1 MEFRWLII
9 TKIKKQINKIDMY
22 LWLEKTNGCLSI
34 SFNHVAPDFLV
45 FHIPYRD
52 DYYASY
58 YPKQRINIKVG
69 NKEAIVY

>member
-1 MEFRWLII
+1 MYWWRE
-9 TKIKKQINKIDMY
+9 KNKR
-22 LWLEKTNGCLSI
+22 LLSI
-34 SFNHVAPDFLV
+34 SFNYVAPDFLV

-52 DYYASY
+52 DYYANY